1 MKAQEIK
8 NLTVEE
14 LKGRIAEQ
22 KATLESLQFNHAV
35 SPLDNPM
42 VIRAT
47 RRNIARLM
55 TELDA
60 KLAAAEAAL

>member
-8 NLTVEE
+8 NLTTEE
-14 LKGRIAEQ
+14 LTGRIAEE
-22 KATLESLQFNHAV
+22 KAQLHNLTFNHSI

-47 RRNIARLM
+47 RRNIARMM
-55 TELDA
+55 TELA
-60 KLAAAEAAL
+60 KRNAEAEL

>member
-14 LKGRIAEQ
+14 LKGRIAEE
-22 KATLESLQFNHAV
+22 KASLESLQFNHAV

-55 TELDA
+55 TELNA
-60 KLAAAEAAL
+60 REAEAAL

>member
-14 LKGRIAEQ
+14 LTGRIAEE
-22 KATLESLQFNHAV
+22 KAQLDTLKFNHTI

-42 VIRAT
+42 SIRAT
-47 RRNIARLM
+47 RRNVARLM
-55 TELDA
+55 TELA
-60 KLAAAEAAL
+60 KRNAEAEL

>member
-8 NLTVEE
+8 NLTTEE
-14 LKGRIAEQ
+14 LTGRIAEE
-22 KATLESLQFNHAV
+22 KAQLDNLKFTHSI

-47 RRNIARLM
+47 RRNIARMM
-55 TELDA
+55 TELA
-60 KLAAAEAAL
+60 KRNAEAEL

>member
-8 NLTVEE
+8 NLTVDE

-22 KATLESLQFNHAV
+22 KATLESLKFNHTV

-42 VIRAT
+42 VIRDT

-55 TELDA
+55 TELSA
-60 KLAAAEAAL
+60 RQAAEAAL

>member
-14 LKGRIAEQ
+14 LKGRIAEE
-22 KATLESLQFNHAV
+22 KASLESLSFSHTVA
-35 SPLDNPM
+35 PLDNPM
-42 VIRAT
+42 SIRAT

-55 TELDA
+55 TELNA
-60 KLAAAEAAL
+60 REAAAAL

>member
-8 NLTVEE
+8 NLTVDE

-22 KATLESLQFNHAV
+22 KATLESLQFNHTV

-47 RRNIARLM
+47 RRDVARML
-55 TELDA
+55 TELNNRT
-60 KLAAAEAAL
+60 AASQVAE

>member
-8 NLTVEE
+8 NLTTEE
-14 LKGRIAEQ
+14 LTGRIAEE
-22 KATLESLQFNHAV
+22 KAHLDNLKFNHAI

-47 RRNIARLM
+47 RRNVARMM
-55 TELDA
+55 TELA
-60 KLAAAEAAL
+60 KRNAEAEL

>member
-14 LKGRIAEQ
+14 LKGRIAEE
-22 KATLESLQFNHAV
+22 KASLESLQFNHAV

-47 RRNIARLM
+47 RRNIARLL
-55 TELDA
+55 TEL
-60 KLAAAEAAL
+60 KSREVEAAL

>member
-1 MKAQEIK
+1 MKAKEIK

-22 KATLESLQFNHAV
+22 KASLESLQFNHAL

-42 VIRAT
+42 VIKAT

-55 TELDA
+55 TELNA
-60 KLAAAEAAL
+60 RQAEQAAL

>member
-8 NLTVEE
+8 NITTEE
-14 LKGRIAEQ
+14 LTGRIAEE
-22 KATLESLQFNHAV
+22 KAQLDNLKFNHSI

-47 RRNIARLM
+47 RRNIARMM
-55 TELDA
+55 TELA
-60 KLAAAEAAL
+60 KRNAEAEL

>member
-1 MKAQEIK
+1 MKAKEIK

-14 LKGRIAEQ
+14 LKGRIAEE
-22 KATLESLQFNHAV
+22 KASLESMQFNHAV

-42 VIRAT
+42 AIRAT

-55 TELDA
+55 TELNA
-60 KLAAAEAAL
+60 REAEAAL